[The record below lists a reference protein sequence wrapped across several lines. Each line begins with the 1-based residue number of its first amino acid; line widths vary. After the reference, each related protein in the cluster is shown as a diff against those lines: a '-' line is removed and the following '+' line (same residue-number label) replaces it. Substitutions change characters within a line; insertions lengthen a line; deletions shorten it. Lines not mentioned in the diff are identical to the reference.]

1 MSEEEQRKVDEAM
14 NRIQEKIESMI
25 RKGASP
31 EFVRRLMGR
40 VLETD
45 YRYDMVHPSVKANAE
60 IIIEWCIMRALN
72 ALKRLIFPSEEV

>member
-1 MSEEEQRKVDEAM
+1 
-14 NRIQEKIESMI
+14 
-25 RKGASP
+25 
-31 EFVRRLMGR
+31 MGR